1 MATKRTIM
9 FDMDI
14 TKQWMKDAIEELDAI
29 KMYIQVKGED
39 ADNIELI
46 NKGLQELRRHVCDIG
61 TDIDWMILKT
71 KVAMRNGGWEE

>member
-9 FDMDI
+9 SDMDI
-14 TKQWMKDAIEELDAI
+14 TRQWMKDAIEELDAI
-29 KMYIQVKGED
+29 KMYIQVKGND

-46 NKGLQELRRHVCDIG
+46 NKGLQELRRHVYDIG
-61 TDIDWMILKT
+61 TDIDWLILKT